1 MSSRFQSALL
11 AGVAAGVL
19 SSLLSAAQVP
29 FLTACLSCII
39 IIGSG
44 ALAVWHYTNTYDT
57 SVTPGQGAG
66 MGAIAGAVAAV
77 VAGLLALLLI
87 AFGVLPGMGESLR
100 EGFQQGAGG
109 LDPDQEEA
117 LIGFFESPIGIF
129 VVTVVSAL
137 FYAVIAAIG
146 GAIGANVFRGQAT
159 DRREDF

>member
-19 SSLLSAAQVP
+19 SSLLGAVQVP
-29 FLTACLSCII
+29 FLTACLSCLI

-44 ALAVWHYTNTYDT
+44 ALAVWHFTNTYGT
-57 SVTPGQGAG
+57 TVTPGQGAG

-77 VAGLLALLLI
+77 VAGILALLLVALGI
-87 AFGVLPGMGESLR
+87 LPGMGETLR

-117 LIGFFESPIGIF
+117 LINFFDSPMGIF
-129 VVTVVSAL
+129 VVTAVSAL
-137 FYAVIAAIG
+137 FYAVVAAIG
-146 GAIGANVFRGQAT
+146 GAVGANVFRGETA